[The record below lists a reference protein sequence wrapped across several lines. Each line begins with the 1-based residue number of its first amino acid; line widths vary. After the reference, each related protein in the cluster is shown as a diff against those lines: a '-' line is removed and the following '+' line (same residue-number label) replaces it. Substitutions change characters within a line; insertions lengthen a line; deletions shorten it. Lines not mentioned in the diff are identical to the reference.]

1 MKSMKSILAS
11 WLCVRLVEDIEREPG
26 RWWETDLK
34 ANSQKMLLPHFPS
47 GSSGNVTRQF
57 YILYKIQG
65 TYFFKRKYRL
75 FFCTRI
81 TISSMYPLQPVNL
94 TFRAPHSSTA
104 SASSTTVIR
113 KFGVCRS
120 SLKRRPFSKILQ
132 PIERDKG
139 KLKKIE
145 SFICTLISL
154 SCASQNA

>member
-1 MKSMKSILAS
+1 MKSILAS
-11 WLCVRLVEDIEREPG
+11 WLCVRLVEDIERESG
-26 RWWETDLK
+26 RWWEADLK

-47 GSSGNVTRQF
+47 GSSGNAMCQF
-57 YILYKIQG
+57 NILYKIQW
-65 TYFFKRKYRL
+65 TYFFKWKFPPFLYKDYYL
-75 FFCTRI
+75 I
-81 TISSMYPLQPVNL
+81 GVSSAACYL

-120 SLKRRPFSKILQ
+120 SLKRRPFSKTLQ

-139 KLKKIE
+139 KLKKFE
-145 SFICTLISL
+145 WFICTLISL